1 MAAINLGSFIPFNP
15 KSNAHLYAVP
25 REITHKINVIKYII
39 GFLNFI
45 SSVFLPTVNKSII
58 LYFEITKE
66 LNIITN
72 INIIPKYKIVFIMAD
87 VDIINE

>member
-1 MAAINLGSFIPFNP
+1 MKQSGGVLAKGWLLGLQFYELF
-15 KSNAHLYAVP
+15 KD
-25 REITHKINVIKYII
+25 
-39 GFLNFI
+39 G
-45 SSVFLPTVNKSII
+45 